1 MAILFNTLG
10 KLSGSMG
17 NVTARRHYEKSEK
30 TIMSQKANEVANPKS
45 IGQAQQRLKLSPITK
60 IYSRLQSIA
69 SHSFQGLGTG
79 MANYAEFLKIN
90 TNDFNGPYCIKGESE
105 VVAGPLMI
113 SRGSLIGF
121 DATKESDL
129 MAGFKTGVKLGMLSI
144 SGETTLGELSAA
156 IIENNSGVQNN
167 DQLTFVGCVEQGETF
182 RWNFLRLVLDK
193 NSIAKLEDSSL
204 AELLSSSSDEL
215 MYSVFTNTAEDS
227 LNVICGGTILSHLDP
242 TSKKWQ
248 RSTCRLKM
256 FSYSPTYFGAD
267 AYKGAVDSYTG
278 KTATIPTSSEWY
290 LNGGTYLNKFGFYA
304 VIKDPKS
311 VAIGSDII
319 RNLAM
324 GVSLNGKNKMLVTP
338 LATGKRNVYTVA
350 NGELVESTNG
360 YTDEQLNLSTIYSEL
375 EIKEIAPGDLDQIKK
390 IVH

>member
-1 MAILFNTLG
+1 MAILYNTLG

-17 NVTARRHYEKSEK
+17 NVTARRHYERSEK

-69 SHSFQGLGTG
+69 NHSFQGLGTG
-79 MANYAEFLKIN
+79 MANYAAFLKIN
-90 TNDFNGPYCIKGESE
+90 ANDFNGPYCIKGESE

-121 DATKESDL
+121 EATKESEL
-129 MAGFKTGVKLGMLSI
+129 MAGFKTGVKSGMLLI

-167 DQLTFVGCVEQGETF
+167 DQLTFVGCVAQGGTF
-182 RWNFLRLVLDK
+182 RWNFLRLVLDT
-193 NSIAKLEDSSL
+193 NNIAKIEDSSL
-204 AELLSSSSDEL
+204 AELISTAGDEL
-215 MYSVFTNTAEDS
+215 MYNVFTNTAEDN
-227 LNVICGGTILSHLDP
+227 LNVICGGTILSHLDQA
-242 TSKKWQ
+242 SKKWQ

-256 FSYSPTYFGAD
+256 FDYSPTYFGAD
-267 AYKGAVDSYTG
+267 AYQSAVDSYTG
-278 KTATIPTSSEWY
+278 KTTTIPTSSEWY
-290 LNGGTYLNKFGFYA
+290 LNGGTYLNKYGFYA

-311 VAIGSDII
+311 VAIGNDII

-324 GVSLNGKNKMLVTP
+324 GVSVNGKNKMLVSP
-338 LATGKRNVYTVA
+338 LTEGKRNVYTVE
-350 NGELVESTNG
+350 NGTLIASTNP
-360 YTDEQLNLSTIYSEL
+360 YTDIQLNLSTIYSEL
-375 EIKEIAPGDLDQIKK
+375 EIKEIAPADLEQIKR

>member
-17 NVTARRHYEKSEK
+17 NVTARRHYERSEK

-69 SHSFQGLGTG
+69 SHSFQGLGPG

-90 TNDFNGPYCIKGESE
+90 TNDFNGPYCVKGESE
-105 VVAGPLMI
+105 VVPGPLMI
-113 SRGSLIGF
+113 SSGSLIGF
-121 DATKESDL
+121 EATKESDL
-129 MAGFKTGVKLGMLSI
+129 MAGFKTGVKLGMLST
-144 SGETTLGELSAA
+144 SGETTIGELSAA
-156 IIENNSGVQNN
+156 IIENNSGIQNN
-167 DQLTFVGCVEQGETF
+167 DQLTFVGCVAQGETF
-182 RWNFLRLVLDK
+182 RWNFLRLVLDT
-193 NSIAKLEDSSL
+193 NSIAILEDSSL
-204 AELLSSSSDEL
+204 AELLSTTGDEL
-215 MYSVFTNTAEDS
+215 MYSVVTNTAEDN
-227 LNVICGGTILSHLDP
+227 LNVICGGTILSHLDLA
-242 TSKKWQ
+242 SKKWQ

-267 AYKGAVDSYTG
+267 AYKSAVDSYTG
-278 KTATIPTSSEWY
+278 KTTTIPTSSEWY
-290 LNGGTYLNKFGFYA
+290 LNGGTYLNKYGFYA

-319 RNLAM
+319 YTLAI
-324 GVSLNGKNKMLVTP
+324 GVAMNGKNKMLVSP
-338 LATGKRNVYTVA
+338 LTEGKRNVYTVE
-350 NGELVESTNG
+350 NGTLIASTNA
-360 YTDEQLNLSTIYSEL
+360 YTDIQLNLSTIYSEL
-375 EIKEIAPGDLDQIKK
+375 EIKEIAPADLEQIKK